1 MTRVGGERDVTAE
14 TPPLLELRDVHKSF
28 DAVRALRGVSIE
40 LHAGEVH
47 GLAGENGAGKSTIV
61 RIIGGEHRPD
71 SGVVLVDD
79 APVHFGGPRDARQH
93 GIAVIHQEPTQFPD
107 LTVAENVFMGRQPL
121 RSMRRI
127 DRAAMHRRAEELF
140 SALGVPIDPGR
151 VTRGLSIA
159 DQQIIE
165 IGKALSAEA
174 RIIVMD
180 EPTAA
185 LSTVEAE
192 RLFRVAGRL
201 AEGGAALLFISHRLE
216 EMYTICQRVTVLRD
230 GSLVTTS
237 PMADIDRDTLVRSM
251 VGRSVDQ
258 LYPSRT
264 AETGAEALVV
274 EGLSR
279 AGVFADVSF
288 SVRRGEIV
296 GLAGLVGSGRSEVA
310 RAVFGV
316 DDRDSGVVTV
326 SGRRLPAGDPR
337 AAIAAGV
344 AMVPED
350 RREQGL
356 ILDLSI
362 ERNATLPM
370 LGAVSRF
377 GLVSRSRER
386 SFASR
391 WADRLGVKRRR
402 LTDPVATL
410 SGGNQ
415 QKVVLG
421 KWLATEPG
429 VLIVDEPTRGIDV
442 GAKVE
447 VHALLS
453 ELATSGMAVLMISS
467 ELSEVLGMADRVLVM
482 HEGRLTASLSKEDA
496 TEEKVLQ
503 AATGGAE

>member
-1 MTRVGGERDVTAE
+1 MALV
-14 TPPLLELRDVHKSF
+14 PPLLELRDVHKSF
-28 DAVRALRGVSIE
+28 AAVRALRGVSLE
-40 LHAGEVH
+40 LRPGEVH

-61 RIIGGEHRPD
+61 RVIGGEHRPD
-71 SGVVLVDD
+71 SGEMLVDGT
-79 APVHFGGPRDARQH
+79 PVEFAGPRDAQQH

-121 RSMRRI
+121 RSFRRI
-127 DRAAMHRRAEELF
+127 DRATMSRRAAELF
-140 SALGVPIDPGR
+140 ESLGVPIDPNR

-165 IGKALSAEA
+165 IGKALSADA

-192 RLFRVAGRL
+192 RLFRVTSRL
-201 AEGGAALLFISHRLE
+201 AESGAALLFISHRLE
-216 EMYTICQRVTVLRD
+216 EMYEICQRVTVLRD
-230 GSLVTTS
+230 GALVTSS
-237 PMADIDRDTLVRSM
+237 PMSSISRDELVRSM
-251 VGRSVDQ
+251 VGRSVEQ
-258 LYPSRT
+258 LYPSRDGS
-264 AETGAEALVV
+264 AGDDALVV
-274 EGLSR
+274 SGLTRS
-279 AGVFADVSF
+279 GVFADVSF

-310 RAVFGV
+310 RAIFGV
-316 DDRDSGVVTV
+316 DALDAGTV
-326 SGRRLPAGDPR
+326 AVGGRQLPLGNPR
-337 AAIAAGV
+337 AAIEAGV

-362 ERNATLPM
+362 ERNATLPR
-370 LGAVSRF
+370 LGAVSRW
-377 GLVSRSRER
+377 GVVRRSRER
-386 SFASR
+386 ALAAR

-402 LTDPVATL
+402 LVDPVATL

-421 KWLATEPG
+421 KWLATEPV
-429 VLIVDEPTRGIDV
+429 VLIVDEPTRGIDI

-453 ELATSGMAVLMISS
+453 ELAASGIAVLMISS

-482 HEGRLTASLSKEDA
+482 HEGRLTAELSKEEA

-503 AATGGAE
+503 AATGGGQ

>member
-1 MTRVGGERDVTAE
+1 MTAS

-28 DAVRALRGVSIE
+28 AAVHALRGVSLE

-47 GLAGENGAGKSTIV
+47 GLAGENGAGKSTVV
-61 RIIGGEHRPD
+61 RVIGGEHRPD
-71 SGVVLVDD
+71 AGEVLVDGE
-79 APVHFGGPRDARQH
+79 PVHFAGPRDAQQA

-121 RSMRRI
+121 RSFRRI
-127 DRAAMHRRAEELF
+127 DRATMNRRAAELF
-140 SALGVPIDPGR
+140 DSLGVPIDPGR

-165 IGKALSAEA
+165 IGKALSADA

-192 RLFRVAGRL
+192 RLFRVVARL
-201 AEGGAALLFISHRLE
+201 ADSGAALLFISHRLE
-216 EMYTICQRVTVLRD
+216 EMYEICQRVTVLRD
-230 GSLVTTS
+230 GSLVTSATMS
-237 PMADIDRDTLVRSM
+237 SLSRDELVRSM
-251 VGRSVDQ
+251 VGRSVEQ
-258 LYPSRT
+258 LYPSRD
-264 AETGAEALVV
+264 ADAGDEALVV
-274 EGLSR
+274 SGLTR
-279 AGVFADVSF
+279 TGVFADVSF
-288 SVRRGEIV
+288 SVRHGEIV

-310 RAVFGV
+310 RAIFGV
-316 DDRDSGVVTV
+316 DTPDAGTVTV
-326 SGRRLPAGDPR
+326 GGRKLPGGDPR
-337 AAIAAGV
+337 ATIAAGV

-362 ERNATLPM
+362 ERNATLPR
-370 LGAVSRF
+370 LSAVSRW
-377 GLVSRSRER
+377 GLVRRSRER
-386 SFASR
+386 ALAAT
-391 WADRLGVKRRR
+391 WANRLGVKRGG
-402 LTDPVATL
+402 LADPVATL

-421 KWLATEPG
+421 KWLATEPV
-429 VLIVDEPTRGIDV
+429 VLIVDEPTRGIDI

-453 ELATSGMAVLMISS
+453 ELAASGIAVLMISS
-467 ELSEVLGMADRVLVM
+467 ELPEVLGMADRVLVM
-482 HEGRLTASLSKEDA
+482 HEGRLTAELSKEEA

-503 AATGGAE
+503 AATGGTA

>member
-1 MTRVGGERDVTAE
+1 MTAS

-28 DAVRALRGVSIE
+28 DAVHALRGVSLE

-61 RIIGGEHRPD
+61 RVIGGEHRPD
-71 SGVVLVDD
+71 TGVVLVDGE
-79 APVHFGGPRDARQH
+79 PVAFAGPRDAQRH

-127 DRAAMHRRAEELF
+127 DRAAMHRRTAELF
-140 SALGVPIDPGR
+140 ESLGVPIDPGR

-192 RLFRVAGRL
+192 RLFRVAARL

-230 GSLVTTS
+230 GSLVTSS

-251 VGRSVDQ
+251 VGRSVEQ
-258 LYPSRT
+258 LYPSRSASPADT
-264 AETGAEALVV
+264 ALVV
-274 EGLSR
+274 EGLTR

-288 SVRRGEIV
+288 EVRRGEIV

-310 RAVFGV
+310 RAIFGV
-316 DDRDSGVVTV
+316 DDRDAGTVMV

-362 ERNATLPM
+362 ERNATLPR
-370 LGAVSRF
+370 LGAVSRW
-377 GLVSRSRER
+377 GIVRRSRER
-386 SFASR
+386 AMAST

-402 LTDPVATL
+402 LADPVATL

-453 ELATSGMAVLMISS
+453 ELAASGMAVLMISS

-482 HEGRLTASLSKEDA
+482 HEGRLTAELSKEDA